1 MSFLLEFVCCAFFT
15 IIPLTM
21 CRLVQFQLR
30 QTISDFISPGPP
42 LKISQKGC
50 INQSARIGCA
60 TLYGLSTPYLPGFL
74 AIHFW
79 NP

>member
-42 LKISQKGC
+42 LEISQKGC
-50 INQSARIGCA
+50 INQSLGGREVPFSYAFPLKYK
-60 TLYGLSTPYLPGFL
+60 TQGLLE
-74 AIHFW
+74 
-79 NP
+79 

>member
-30 QTISDFISPGPP
+30 QTISNLQCAEINYD
-42 LKISQKGC
+42 KILNNIHKTYIGLTRMLQGFQKC
-50 INQSARIGCA
+50 IA
-60 TLYGLSTPYLPGFL
+60 
-74 AIHFW
+74 
-79 NP
+79 